1 MSFLNP
7 TTWLL
12 IEDCKFSFFSNA
24 IDLEFVAPVTANNVA
39 LRRNVIVDNYGKGIH
54 SWGITT
60 GFLVEENVVDRNGG
74 PQFNALLHNL
84 YLDGDNGN
92 PGPVTLKGN
101 IIARDISGSQI
112 RIGGNI
118 LNNLWIQNPYAHNI
132 GMPTAGV
139 VSVIDNNVYTEA
151 VAIGTAYGWG
161 VDHMGVQ
168 YHGSYFNLGTLIFS
182 NNIMTQ
188 TASPTA
194 GVGIEIEAGFTETFT
209 NNIFFKWPNPI
220 VDQTGGTVTYTGY
233 NVQDA
238 TGANNL
244 GAPEPFPNPGRTVG
258 TYYDSIV
265 GSSGHKSSDFIAAA
279 RGQSKDNWNPALT
292 AAAVNDYIRAGFGIT
307 TSNSPPPPPASAT
320 LTPPTAD
327 TTPPSVPTGLA
338 ATAVSD
344 TQVNLS
350 WAASTDNVGVTG
362 YKVFRNGAQVGTA
375 TNTSYQDT
383 GLSGGTTYSY
393 TVAAYD
399 AAGNT
404 SAQSSSVS
412 VTTPAPTTVSAPAS
426 RSTRRRTEV

>member
-1 MSFLNP
+1 MSIPKQLRLAPPMDGALTYGCAVPRFLLQSRDTYLFEQYHDADSVTDRWNVVLRSRLDLLKPLATTSFLNG
-7 TTWLL
+7 
-12 IEDCKFSFFSNA
+12 
-24 IDLEFVAPVTANNVA
+24 
-39 LRRNVIVDNYGKGIH
+39 R
-54 SWGITT
+54 
-60 GFLVEENVVDRNGG
+60 
-74 PQFNALLHNL
+74 
-84 YLDGDNGN
+84 
-92 PGPVTLKGN
+92 
-101 IIARDISGSQI
+101 I
-112 RIGGNI
+112 RSI
-118 LNNLWIQNPYAHNI
+118 
-132 GMPTAGV
+132 
-139 VSVIDNNVYTEA
+139 
-151 VAIGTAYGWG
+151 
-161 VDHMGVQ
+161 
-168 YHGSYFNLGTLIFS
+168 
-182 NNIMTQ
+182 
-188 TASPTA
+188 
-194 GVGIEIEAGFTETFT
+194 
-209 NNIFFKWPNPI
+209 
-220 VDQTGGTVTYTGY
+220 DQTGGTVTYTGY

-265 GSSGHKSSDFIAAA
+265 GSSGHKSFDFIAAA

-307 TSNSPPPPPASAT
+307 TSNSPPPPPASPHRP

-362 YKVFRNGAQVGTA
+362 YKVFRNGAQVGT
-375 TNTSYQDT
+375 TSNTSYQDT
-383 GLSGGTTYSY
+383 GLSGGTTDSY

-412 VTTPAPTTVSAPAS
+412 VTTPAPTPVSAPSVAINSPTNGSVVNGSANIAVAAS
-426 RSTRRRTEV
+426 SANGIASITIMADGNPLATCASVTSCAATWQKKKITKGTHTIGAVATDAKGLPAKASVTIVTR